1 MTLSSYEF
9 LGKQWYVASEAVKYY
24 KLSTTN
30 YNTYYAKYLCNGR
43 LLGTTTSYEFRLSG
57 DYLTQFKEQH
67 KDVLSTSLVNA
78 TVVWLVDEDTLQKML
93 NREGEQGTVV
103 TIESNS
109 VSVNKHLHSAINN
122 SNSNSNSNNDNN
134 NNDIYSISA
143 DPTSYKLSSVSPT
156 LYSVLYSEQQIS
168 DAIALLSCKLTNA
181 PFLQEKILEGG
192 NVRIDLLSYT
202 RRSVYAIELKKN
214 TISLDMVKEKIET
227 KQYFKALLTAYPDL
241 TISFV
246 FTSPTGITLD
256 ALLYLQS
263 VNRDAGPHKIIYR
276 PVSAILYDMLN
287 KVDKDLPPYFFKDIV
302 SQDIVKYLL
311 TLN

>member
-122 SNSNSNSNNDNN
+122 SNNN
-134 NNDIYSISA
+134 NNYIYSIPA
-143 DPTSYKLSSVSPT
+143 DPISYKLSPVSLSPT
-156 LYSVLYSEQQIS
+156 LYSALYSEQQIS

-246 FTSPTGITLD
+246 FTSPTGITVD